1 MKTLEELHAHYK
13 AVRQRLDNPVVKKP
27 TLKLVEHLEPIAI
40 PEPEPA
46 PPPAPVPAPPVS
58 TATPARAIL
67 NEVAAK
73 YELSVADIRGA
84 CRKNKFVRARQEAA
98 YRLSVELK
106 FSLSQVGRVIGNKD
120 HTTALHAIRQHKKI
134 LVEGYKPKTRK
145 SCASS
150 AHVTQVEP
158 QAQDNHG

>member
-40 PEPEPA
+40 PEPYPQ
-46 PPPAPVPAPPVS
+46 PAPVFTPPVS
-58 TATPARAIL
+58 TATPARTIL
-67 NEVAAK
+67 NEVAEK

-145 SCASS
+145 SCVSS
-150 AHVTQVEP
+150 THVTQVEP
-158 QAQDNHG
+158 QAQSHHE